1 MNELTPPLDLVGRVY
16 ASAANAGL
24 LKTAL
29 WQPPDGSAPQTQ
41 SVGFSAADTNLFD
54 GLALGTDIEM
64 SFPASVFVGIAVRDG
79 VLIDGVRFQV
89 RDLRAVG
96 DGSERRARLSRL

>member
-1 MNELTPPLDLVGRVY
+1 MGFVEQIFAAA
-16 ASAANAGL
+16 ASAGL

-29 WQPPDGSAPQTQ
+29 WQPADGSAPQTQ

-64 SFPASVFVGIAVRDG
+64 SFPASVFVGITVRDG
-79 VLIDGVRFQV
+79 VVIDGVRFQV